1 MKNNVSKLL
10 AFVCVVAMI
19 ACAGCGG
26 RSQVSGKVVFSDGT
40 PLTYGTVNFTNN
52 EVACKGQIEKDGT
65 FKMRTFKPGD
75 GVPAGTY
82 KVFITDTLQ
91 FGEAAAT
98 AKTGNA
104 EDKGAEAVEYSV
116 IGKSTNTVPN
126 EYSVPELSP
135 FEPVTV
141 KGTIKNLTLTIEASA
156 PAAAPGE

>member
-1 MKNNVSKLL
+1 MTKLVFIGAEGAPEVPIPPAGVTFGRAPDCDLPIQEGSVSGHHGSLR
-10 AFVCVVAMI
+10 FE
-19 ACAGCGG
+19 GG
-26 RSQVSGKVVFSDGT
+26 RWWLHDNNSSNGSFVNGQRIADS
-40 PLTYGTVNFTNN
+40 PLNN
-52 EVACKGQIEKDGT
+52 G
-65 FKMRTFKPGD
+65 
-75 GVPAGTY
+75 
-82 KVFITDTLQ
+82 DTLQ

-104 EDKGAEAVEYSV
+104 EDKGAEAVEYSI